1 MLVMSDACEHGLL
14 GNFFMSIPLFSPG
27 DGPLVVV
34 VSSSKIGAP
43 DIQNRAYKKTIF
55 DDRPFVWRSVFIV
68 CSCGQV
74 EGEMVFE
81 ATTLTTTTYFRGQAG
96 ESVENCLCSW
106 MHCMHTA
113 VIDLHD

>member
-1 MLVMSDACEHGLL
+1 MLVMSDAFEHGLL
-14 GNFFMSIPLFSPG
+14 GKNVMSIPLFSPG

-68 CSCGQV
+68 
-74 EGEMVFE
+74 FE
-81 ATTLTTTTYFRGQAG
+81 CALIEPCT
-96 ESVENCLCSW
+96 S
-106 MHCMHTA
+106 
-113 VIDLHD
+113 